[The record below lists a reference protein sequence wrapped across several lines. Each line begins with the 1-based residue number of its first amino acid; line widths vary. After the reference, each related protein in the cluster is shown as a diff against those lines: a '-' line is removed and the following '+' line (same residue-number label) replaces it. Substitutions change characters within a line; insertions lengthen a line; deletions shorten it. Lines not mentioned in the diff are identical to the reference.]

1 MSLRVIIAVSALA
14 GVLIAVP
21 AQADTKDDLDAA
33 RQELASKQADLDA
46 LTLQWQQTET
56 AYAQA
61 QDAARE
67 AQRQIG
73 TLQAQLTK
81 LQRRFDEQVRAV
93 YISGGNEAIGA
104 LEGLRSVARTG
115 VTYREYAPRVS
126 EAQVVVDLYLKK
138 EDGAPAIRGAIADSF
153 HFYAL
158 AGAAWNA
165 GLSRGNYATVGTD
178 AALARCAHAQ
188 RVIAESKRKSP
199 FIWRAKGAGEGAT
212 TGMVIATDGIAALW
226 SCASDKLAE
235 AEKLR

>member
-1 MSLRVIIAVSALA
+1 MKSLVITALLFVSLLSVPPVAADVIELRTGERVEGTFKGADDSAVRIEIDGRIVTFA
-14 GVLIAVP
+14 P
-21 AQADTKDDLDAA
+21 A
-33 RQELASKQADLDA
+33 
-46 LTLQWQQTET
+46 
-56 AYAQA
+56 
-61 QDAARE
+61 
-67 AQRQIG
+67 
-73 TLQAQLTK
+73 
-81 LQRRFDEQVRAV
+81 QVRAIYYGSAPASTRAPLV
-93 YISGGNEAIGA
+93 ERDEALGA

-126 EAQVVVDLYLKK
+126 EAQLVVDRYLQK
-138 EDGAPAIRGAIADSF
+138 EDGAPSIKGAIADSF

-158 AGAAWNA
+158 AGTAWNA

-235 AEKLR
+235 AEKLRVAR